1 MSFYTLTGLLSALFA
16 LIALEGL
23 LLYAR
28 RLRREGRR
36 LEERTKQLDAELR
49 EMRLKNELE
58 RAQRSLSFFSENYE
72 SVYLLDYERDDFT
85 TVSRSEYLSRNY
97 SPEGSY
103 LASFKAY
110 CDKDVY
116 PEDRERIFAAAQM
129 ENIARRLEEGKFF
142 EERYRDLSTGVPR
155 WWVMRVNRYPGMG
168 KMAVLAFADCDA
180 DIRRDE
186 ERTFHLKM
194 AAANFS
200 AMEKAL
206 RTLQDEKS
214 LDDLRPFLDIVRERF
229 QADNC
234 CLVRVDE
241 ERKTAFVDRRYDIGC
256 ENPET
261 DHDWTLD
268 LTLFEDEWRQLCEKG
283 SLEFDIE
290 NSRRLWRAFGVP
302 ECDIN
307 EFGIGIIS
315 IVPVFVGGKRWGAIN
330 VGYSSDRH
338 LHAGEFSHLRRL
350 AEVLGSAIE
359 RQRSH
364 VELLRALDEAKSA
377 ERMKSTFLA
386 TMSHEIR
393 TPLNAVIGFAEF
405 LRDGDGTEKERAS
418 YVGGIIKSSNAL
430 LALINDILDLSKL
443 EAGRMTMRGGEC
455 NLVMLFDEMSSMF
468 RFSTIE
474 KGVKLKY
481 AIAPDFPTLS
491 LQEERV
497 RQVMLN
503 LIGNAVKFT
512 PQGEICYSA
521 EYTDG
526 TLVIAVRD
534 TGIGISESKFSSIFD
549 PFDQD
554 GGIRGGKVYAGT
566 GLGLPICRHL
576 VESAGGTISVE
587 SKVNGGTVF
596 TVAIPGVEVVAG
608 AGSSDGPEAT
618 VGVAPTAQVESGA
631 LPHRIYLVDDVP
643 MNLTI
648 LSKHVQKHGVG
659 KECIRDFLSAREAL
673 AAMRE
678 DAAAGVRP
686 ERAVVFTD
694 MWMPKMNGEALA
706 RAIRT
711 DPLLCKMKIVAV
723 TADADSS
730 SSFNVSLFDHFL
742 TKPLT
747 GDKVSGLF
755 KEL

>member
-1 MSFYTLTGLLSALFA
+1 MSIYTLTGLLSALFA
-16 LIALEGL
+16 LIALMGL
-23 LLYAR
+23 LIYAQ
-28 RLRREGRR
+28 RLRRESMRLHGRTR
-36 LEERTKQLDAELR
+36 QLDDELR

-72 SVYLLDYERDDFT
+72 SVYLLDYWRDDFT
-85 TVSRSEYLSRNY
+85 TISRSEYLSRNY
-97 SPEGSY
+97 TSEGSY
-103 LASFKAY
+103 LASFRAY

-116 PEDRERIFAAAQM
+116 PEDRERILAAVRM
-129 ENIARRLEEGKFF
+129 ENIAKRLEEGKFF
-142 EERYRDLSTGVPR
+142 EERYRDMSKGTPR
-155 WWVMRVNRYPGMG
+155 WWVMHVNRYPGAG
-168 KMAVLAFADCDA
+168 NMAVLAFADCDA

-206 RTLQDEKS
+206 RALQDEKS

-241 ERKTAFVDRRYDIGC
+241 EKKSAFVDRRYDIGC
-256 ENPET
+256 ESPET
-261 DHDWTLD
+261 DHDWTMD
-268 LTLFEDEWRQLCEKG
+268 LTLFEDEWHQLCENG
-283 SLEFDIE
+283 SIEFDTE
-290 NSRRLWRAFGVP
+290 KSRRLWRAFGVP
-302 ECDIN
+302 ERDIS

-315 IVPVFVGGKRWGAIN
+315 SVPVLVGGRCWGAIN
-330 VGYSSDRH
+330 LGYSCDRH

-359 RQRSH
+359 RQHSH
-364 VELLRALDEAKSA
+364 VELLRALDEAKGA
-377 ERMKSTFLA
+377 ERLKSTFLA

-405 LRDGDGTEKERAS
+405 IRDGGGTEKERLS
-418 YVGGIIKSSNAL
+418 YVDGIIKSSNAL

-443 EAGRMTMRGGEC
+443 EAGRMTMRGGKC
-455 NLVMLFDEMSSMF
+455 NLTTLFDEMSSMF
-468 RFSTIE
+468 RFRTSE
-474 KGVKLKY
+474 KGVKLRY
-481 AIAPDFPTLS
+481 EITPDFPTLS
-491 LQEERV
+491 LREERV
-497 RQVMLN
+497 RQIMLN

-512 PQGEICYSA
+512 PEGEICYSA
-521 EYTDG
+521 EYTAG
-526 TLVIAVRD
+526 TLVIMVRD
-534 TGIGISESKFSSIFD
+534 TGIGISESKYESIFD

-554 GGIRGGKVYAGT
+554 GGVRGGKVYAGT

-576 VESAGGTISVE
+576 VESAGGTITVE
-587 SKVNGGTVF
+587 SKVDGGTVF
-596 TVAIPGVEVVAG
+596 TVTIPGVEEVEEVVVSAEPSAAENAQPAESRG
-608 AGSSDGPEAT
+608 A
-618 VGVAPTAQVESGA
+618 APS
-631 LPHRIYLVDDVP
+631 RIYLVDDVP
-643 MNLTI
+643 MNLMI
-648 LSKHVQKHGVG
+648 LAKHVQKQGID
-659 KECIRDFLSAREAL
+659 KDCICDFHSAYDALS
-673 AAMRE
+673 AMRE
-678 DAAAGVRP
+678 DVAAGLPP

-694 MWMPKMNGEALA
+694 MWMPTMSGEALA

-711 DPLLCKMKIVAV
+711 DPALTKMKIVAV

-730 SSFNVSLFDHFL
+730 TSFNVSLFDHFL